1 MFRVQEEFERD
12 YMKNVDKDGYE
23 AKMKDPNL
31 TANEKKKEKAIY
43 EAMEIKARR
52 RSLGESSFNLVRD
65 IYSGH
70 CHLSLGGG
78 LENKILNREEWG
90 KRKRG
95 KKKKGKKRGDSSKLE
110 GKCPNFVSLINKDR
124 YDCR

>member
-78 LENKILNREEWG
+78 DLRTK
-90 KRKRG
+90 
-95 KKKKGKKRGDSSKLE
+95 
-110 GKCPNFVSLINKDR
+110 F
-124 YDCR
+124 